1 MLDFLLFLRVWNNS
15 RSSVM
20 TGQVSPFV
28 HPEFSLI
35 LEMTGHFSHE
45 QPENSLLEMT

>member
-15 RSSVM
+15 QSSVM